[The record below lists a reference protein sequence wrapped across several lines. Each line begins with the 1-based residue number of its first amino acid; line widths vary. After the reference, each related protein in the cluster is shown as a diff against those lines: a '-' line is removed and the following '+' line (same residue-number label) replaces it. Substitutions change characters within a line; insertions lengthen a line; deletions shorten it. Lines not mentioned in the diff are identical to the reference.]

1 MRRAHF
7 ATLVAIVAA
16 VVALAA
22 DNDESTRLSYNDG
35 SAEGKKSLAG
45 SGELMAFTLPDESA
59 KVAAIRIHGSRYG
72 AQPPPKERFTI
83 YFLNQ
88 DLSKTVA
95 TKTAPYAAFKRGSEK
110 WVAIK
115 FPEPLAVPKEFWVAL
130 DFHAERTKGVYVSID
145 SSTDGTHS
153 RVGLPG
159 MESKELNVDGDW
171 MIEAVLTK

>member
-1 MRRAHF
+1 MSRAHF

-16 VVALAA
+16 LVALAA
-22 DNDESTRLSYNDG
+22 DNGAPARLSYNDG
-35 SAEGKKSLAG
+35 SAEAKKSLAD
-45 SGELMAFTLPDESA
+45 SGELIAFTLPDEAA
-59 KVAAIRIHGSRYG
+59 KIAAIRIHGSRYG
-72 AQPPPKERFTI
+72 AQLPPKEHFTI

-95 TKTAPYAAFKRGSEK
+95 TKTAPYAAFKRGPEK
-110 WVAIK
+110 WVEIK
-115 FPEPLAVPKEFWVAL
+115 FPEPIAVPPAFWVGL
-130 DFHAERTKGVYVSID
+130 EFHADRSKGVYVSID

-159 MESKELNVDGDW
+159 MEPKEINVDGDW